1 MIQRMNNCKNRGGL
15 LKKEEIERDREGR
28 EGGQISRGALW
39 PCIVMDRE
47 FNFDRSLSDRLV
59 GPCD

>member
-1 MIQRMNNCKNRGGL
+1 M
-15 LKKEEIERDREGR
+15 DT
-28 EGGQISRGALW
+28 SAVGAFW

-47 FNFDRSLSDRLV
+47 LNFDCLLSDRLV